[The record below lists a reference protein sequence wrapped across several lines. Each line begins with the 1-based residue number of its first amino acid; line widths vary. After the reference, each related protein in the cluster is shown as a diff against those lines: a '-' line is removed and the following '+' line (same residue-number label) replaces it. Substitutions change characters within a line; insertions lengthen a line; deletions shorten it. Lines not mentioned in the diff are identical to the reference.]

1 MSNVRENNPR
11 NRQMAKFRLQRLQK
25 VMKCI
30 KYEQVL
36 FQLKLLFKL
45 SNTYRFLMCIKWLQN
60 LIQTAARAAKPLNA
74 LTIHFVIESKY

>member
-45 SNTYRFLMCIKWLQN
+45 SNTYLQIFDVYKMASKFDTN
-60 LIQTAARAAKPLNA
+60 CCQSSKALKCSHNPLCN
-74 LTIHFVIESKY
+74 